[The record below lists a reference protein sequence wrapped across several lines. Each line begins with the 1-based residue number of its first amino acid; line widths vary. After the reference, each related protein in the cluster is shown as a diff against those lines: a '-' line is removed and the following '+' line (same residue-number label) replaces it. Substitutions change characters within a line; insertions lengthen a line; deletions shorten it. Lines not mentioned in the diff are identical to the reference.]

1 MKVLRIRRL
10 VARAGD
16 IDPQGPDKTE
26 SGTPRLRIGKAVLN
40 DDRQPQTFEEALRDT
55 IEQNRGALR
64 KLAKR

>member
-10 VARAGD
+10 DTRSGD
-16 IDPQGPDKTE
+16 IAPHDSDKTK
-26 SGTPRLRIGKAVLN
+26 SGTPRLRLGKAVLN
-40 DDRQPQTFEEALRDT
+40 DDRQLQTFEEALRDT